1 MRSDWIAY
9 EAEQKGI
16 EKGIEQ
22 GIETGKEAGNEER
35 KIKTIVN
42 MFKKHMD
49 QKDIMEV
56 CEVTADELVK
66 ILQDAGCIKQQP
78 GHTVQCFILKCKKRL
93 IRRPASFD

>member
-35 KIKTIVN
+35 KIRTIVN
-42 MFKKHMD
+42 MFKKH
-49 QKDIMEV
+49 
-56 CEVTADELVK
+56 
-66 ILQDAGCIKQQP
+66 
-78 GHTVQCFILKCKKRL
+78 KRYHGGL
-93 IRRPASFD
+93 RGNGRRAC

>member
-42 MFKKHMD
+42 MYRKRMD
-49 QKDIMEV
+49 PKDIMEV
-56 CEVTADELVK
+56 CEVTADELAK
-66 ILQDAGCIKQQP
+66 ILQDAGCIK
-78 GHTVQCFILKCKKRL
+78 
-93 IRRPASFD
+93 

>member
-42 MFKKHMD
+42 MFKKHMY
-49 QKDIMEV
+49 QKDIMEF
-56 CEVTADELVK
+56 CEVTSDELVK
-66 ILQDAGCIKQQP
+66 ILQDAGCIK
-78 GHTVQCFILKCKKRL
+78 
-93 IRRPASFD
+93 